1 MIRLPTLVL
10 FVSAVLP
17 GAVIIDRIAVIAGS
31 HAIKLSDI
39 QRDLRLTEFMN
50 REPQNL
56 SPAEMRK
63 SAGRLVDQTI
73 IRDEIARGG
82 YRRPGDA
89 DASHLVGQLV
99 KDRFAGSDNKLRETL
114 SQYSLTEDDLRQQL
128 SWQLT
133 VLRFIDQRFRP
144 GIQVSDEDSRT
155 YYSQHLSDLQR
166 DYPRNYSYE
175 ALQPKITATIEGE
188 RVNQV
193 FTDWLDQQRKRI
205 RIEYREA
212 AFQ

>member
-1 MIRLPTLVL
+1 MARLPALLLCLTAALPA
-10 FVSAVLP
+10 AV
-17 GAVIIDRIAVIAGS
+17 VIDRIAVIAGS

-50 REPQNL
+50 RQPLNL
-56 SPAEMRK
+56 SPAEMRE
-63 SAGRLVDQTI
+63 SAGRLIDQTI

-89 DASHLVGQLV
+89 DADHLVRQLV
-99 KDRFAGSDNKLRETL
+99 KDRFNGSDAKLRATL
-114 SQYSLTEDDLRQQL
+114 SQYSLSEDDLRQQL
-128 SWQLT
+128 LWQLT
-133 VLRFIDQRFRP
+133 VLGFIDQRFRP
-144 GIQVSDEDSRT
+144 GIQVSAEDT
-155 YYSQHLSDLQR
+155 QAYYNQHLSELQR
-166 DYPRNYSYE
+166 AHPQNHTFE
-175 ALQPKITATIEGE
+175 ALQPKIEDQIEGE

-212 AFQ
+212 AFE